1 MTEVRWGCTGEQN
14 LLLSRFDGQLLPPGQ
29 IVGKLHKVHDAVA
42 VHVAELHQ
50 ALQSLPA
57 HVQAELVAHPLH
69 VVRADQPF
77 AVLQSCQ
84 KKKKTKK
91 NTVSISLSV
100 DSQNEKKWLWCDF
113 TENIFSGGF
122 KLFFSEDNKAVLF
135 CFF

>member
-1 MTEVRWGCTGEQN
+1 MLLLLHHRGFLPESILANRNNLTTRSEARKCKNRTNNDIKSHFLKSTLTVTEVRWGRTGEQN

-84 KKKKTKK
+84 K
-91 NTVSISLSV
+91 
-100 DSQNEKKWLWCDF
+100 
-113 TENIFSGGF
+113 
-122 KLFFSEDNKAVLF
+122 
-135 CFF
+135 